1 VRSQQRF
8 LASAKRSALLAAL
21 AIAATAAFAPA
32 AEAAPAPAW
41 TLSLTPMPAN
51 FAPGEVSQYLAV
63 ATNVGGGVTT
73 GEPTRLET
81 SMPAGVVPI
90 GVNGH
95 NSDPGSN
102 PDIACAIAAQTVSC
116 ETSGSVH
123 PGQMLRYQMQVEVP
137 PGTEEGP
144 VEAKSSVSGGGA
156 AQQVSTSA
164 SSEISPDPLPFQIL
178 PGFTAPLTNEDGS
191 AATAAGSHPYQF
203 TTDFSFPSQVAG
215 IQLTGAGHPRDIYSE
230 LPRGLLGNPAATP
243 VLCTELELT
252 TGECPDPSQIGILS
266 ITTVTGAISTIGP
279 GTSPV
284 YNMVPPA
291 GSVASFGTSV
301 ANVGYFIHILGGVRT
316 DGDYG
321 LEGVGRDTVAPPGNP
336 IFHVEAQLWG
346 DPSSAA
352 HDQIRGKCLE
362 VNTSC
367 PVAAQKT
374 SFLTMPSECSGKPL
388 PFEVRANSWE
398 EPGVFKSAQYES
410 SDPEGNPAS
419 VSGCNQ
425 LEFKPTIEAQPSTN
439 LAESPSG
446 LDADLH
452 QPQNLDLEGHS
463 TAALKDIS
471 VALPEG
477 MTLNPSAAD
486 GLQGCSSAQVEMI
499 TAVGQSPSHFDKSLP
514 QCPDAS
520 KIGTVEVSSP
530 ALAKRDAEHKLELD
544 PETGEPIP
552 VPLEGSVYL
561 AKPFDNPF
569 GSLLAI
575 YLAIE
580 DQEKTGIV
588 AKLPGKITADPN
600 TGQLVTTFSDGPEL
614 PIEDVRLH
622 IFGGARSPLIT
633 PPLCGNHTI
642 SAKAT
647 PWSTPEGADVT
658 AIDTFATSAFP
669 GGGSCPTSAG
679 AAPNSPSFSAGTLAP
694 QAGAY
699 SPFVLK
705 LLRGDGSQRLS
716 GVDATLPPGL
726 IGKLAGLGQC
736 TEAQIASAKAREAP
750 NMGALEL
757 ASPSCP
763 TSSQLG
769 TVDVSAGAGPTPLHV
784 GAKAYLTGPYKGA
797 PIGIAVITPAIAGPF
812 DLGTVVTRIAL
823 YINAESA
830 QVHAVTDPF
839 PKLLE
844 GIPLDVRGA
853 SLKLDRPNFTLNP
866 TSCEPMAINGNAATF
881 AGGLASLRS
890 PFQVGGCSSLGFK
903 PNLDLRLI
911 GGTKR
916 GGHPALKAT
925 YKPRPGDANI
935 KSLVVRLPRSAFLD
949 QAHIRTICT
958 RVQFAADSCPAAAQY
973 GSVKAWTPLLENPLE
988 GPVWLRSSNHKLPDL
1003 VFDLHGQIDVEVATR
1018 IDSVNGGIRARIES
1032 APDAPLTK
1040 VILHMQ
1046 GQKKGLII
1054 NSRDICQGSNR
1065 ADVEME
1071 GQNGKVADSKPQL
1084 KAKCGK
1090 SRKGKGHKHGKGGA

>member
-1 VRSQQRF
+1 
-8 LASAKRSALLAAL
+8 L
-21 AIAATAAFAPA
+21 AIAAMAALAPA

-51 FAPGEVSQYLAV
+51 FAPGEVSQYIAV

-81 SMPAGVVPI
+81 TLPAGVTPI
-90 GVNGH
+90 AVNGH
-95 NSDPGSN
+95 NSDPASP

-116 ETSGSVH
+116 ETSGAVH
-123 PGQMLRYQMQVEVP
+123 PGQLLQYQMQVEVP

-156 AQQVSTSA
+156 AQQASTSTT
-164 SSEISPDPLPFQIL
+164 SEISPDPLPFQIL
-178 PGFTAPLTNEDGS
+178 SGFTAPLTDEDGS
-191 AATAAGSHPYQF
+191 AATAAGSHPYQS
-203 TTDFSFPSQVAG
+203 TVDFGFPTEVAG
-215 IQLTGAGHPRDIYSE
+215 IQLTGAGHPRDIFTE

-252 TGECPDPSQIGILS
+252 AGKCPDASQIGILS
-266 ITTVTGAISTIGP
+266 ITTVVGEISAIAP
-279 GTSPV
+279 GTSPL
-284 YNMVPPA
+284 YNMVAPV

-301 ANVGYFIHILGGVRT
+301 AGVGYFIHILGGVRT
-316 DGDYG
+316 EGDYG
-321 LEGVGRDTVAPPGNP
+321 LEGVGRDTLNPSANP

-346 DPSSAA
+346 DPSAST
-352 HDQIRGKCLE
+352 HDKIRGQCRE
-362 VNTSC
+362 VDTSC

-388 PFEVRANSWE
+388 PFEVRSNSWE
-398 EPGVFKSAQYES
+398 EPGVFKDAQYAS
-410 SDPEGNPAS
+410 ADPEGNPVS
-419 VSGCNQ
+419 VDGCNG

-452 QPQNLDLEGHS
+452 QPQNLDLDSSS

-486 GLQGCSSAQVEMI
+486 GLQGCSSAQVGMI
-499 TAVGQSPSHFDKSLP
+499 TAVGQSPSHFDKALP
-514 QCPDAS
+514 SCPDAS

-530 ALAKRDAEHKLELD
+530 ALAKRDAEHKVELD

-552 VPLEGSVYL
+552 DPLEGSVYL
-561 AKPFDNPF
+561 ARPFDNPF

-580 DQEKTGIV
+580 DKEKTGIV

-622 IFGGARSPLIT
+622 FFGGARSPLIT

-642 SAKAT
+642 TAKAT

-658 AIDTFATSAFP
+658 TTDTFATSAFP
-669 GGGSCPTSAG
+669 GGGACPTSAG
-679 AAPNSPSFSAGTLAP
+679 AAPNAPSFSAGTLAP

-705 LLRGDGSQRLS
+705 LLRSDGSQRLS

-726 IGKLAGLGQC
+726 IGKLAGLTQC
-736 TEAQIASAKAREAP
+736 SEAQIAAAKAREAP
-750 NMGALEL
+750 NMGAAEL

-763 TSSQLG
+763 ASSQLG

-784 GAKAYLTGPYKGA
+784 QAKAYLTGPYKGA

-866 TSCEPMAINGNAATF
+866 TSCEPMAINGNASTF

-925 YKPRPGDANI
+925 YKPRPGDANT
-935 KSLVVRLPRSAFLD
+935 KGLVVRLPRSAFLD

-973 GSVKAWTPLLENPLE
+973 GFVKAWTPLLEDPLE

-1003 VFDLHGQIDVEVATR
+1003 VFDLRGQIDVEVATR

-1084 KAKCGK
+1084 KAKCGGQ
-1090 SRKGKGHKHGKGGA
+1090 GKRHGKHGHK